1 MKFSNSIELEI
12 RGERALFRDPL
23 RPQTLPVP
31 SCEALKGILGSI
43 YWNPDFIWV
52 PDSLRVMEP
61 IGYTREGARTS
72 DGSRFTN
79 AGVHC
84 LKDVR
89 YQLRA
94 HFVWN
99 EQRPGSVKLTER
111 DEIRHFR
118 IALRSLAR
126 GGRRWVCLG
135 RADCPAAVRS
145 VHFGEGAGAYDSG
158 KAVSLGILYPQ
169 LRLHGGRAA
178 LLQLHYGKRRYPL
191 FGAGAVPPARTREQE
206 VISCRS
212 QNILPRSDTE

>member
-1 MKFSNSIELEI
+1 MIRGGDAVKFSNSIELEI

-72 DGSRFTN
+72 DGGRFTN
-79 AGVHC
+79 ADVHC

-111 DEIRHFR
+111 DDVINIR
-118 IALRSLAR
+118 
-126 GGRRWVCLG
+126 
-135 RADCPAAVRS
+135 
-145 VHFGEGAGAYDSG
+145 
-158 KAVSLGILYPQ
+158 
-169 LRLHGGRAA
+169 
-178 LLQLHYGKRRYPL
+178 
-191 FGAGAVPPARTREQE
+191 
-206 VISCRS
+206 
-212 QNILPRSDTE
+212 N

>member
-79 AGVHC
+79 ADVHC

-111 DEIRHFR
+111 DEIKHFR

-135 RADCPAAVRS
+135 RADCPAGGALSAFRRGRGSYDAARRS
-145 VHFGEGAGAYDSG
+145 AWGSSTTASTTRRASRATFNCIMESG
-158 KAVSLGILYPQ
+158 VI
-169 LRLHGGRAA
+169 
-178 LLQLHYGKRRYPL
+178 RYSAP
-191 FGAGAVPPARTREQE
+191 GAVPPARTREQE

>member
-31 SCEALKGILGSI
+31 SCEALKGILVSI

-79 AGVHC
+79 ADVHC

-111 DEIRHFR
+111 DEIKHFR

-145 VHFGEGAGAYDSG
+145 VHFGGVHSQEAPERACRAGSADSDLPAGA
-158 KAVSLGILYPQ
+158 P
-169 LRLHGGRAA
+169 RRRPRTAA
-178 LLQLHYGKRRYPL
+178 LRAPGELRYSGGGMPALVRRPRVRAGVFLQGNAR
-191 FGAGAVPPARTREQE
+191 AGR
-206 VISCRS
+206 
-212 QNILPRSDTE
+212 

>member
-111 DEIRHFR
+111 DEIRHLPRPRRPQMGLPRPRGLPGGGALSAFR
-118 IALRSLAR
+118 RGRGSLRQR
-126 GGRRWVCLG
+126 QGGQPGDPL
-135 RADCPAAVRS
+135 
-145 VHFGEGAGAYDSG
+145 
-158 KAVSLGILYPQ
+158 PQ

-191 FGAGAVPPARTREQE
+191 FGAGAFHPARTREQE

>member
-79 AGVHC
+79 ADVHC

-99 EQRPGSVKLTER
+99 EQRPGSV
-111 DEIRHFR
+111 
-118 IALRSLAR
+118 
-126 GGRRWVCLG
+126 
-135 RADCPAAVRS
+135 
-145 VHFGEGAGAYDSG
+145 
-158 KAVSLGILYPQ
+158 
-169 LRLHGGRAA
+169 
-178 LLQLHYGKRRYPL
+178 
-191 FGAGAVPPARTREQE
+191 
-206 VISCRS
+206 
-212 QNILPRSDTE
+212 

>member
-84 LKDVR
+84 TEGRTVS
-89 YQLRA
+89 A
-94 HFVWN
+94 
-99 EQRPGSVKLTER
+99 PGALCVER
-111 DEIRHFR
+111 T
-118 IALRSLAR
+118 A
-126 GGRRWVCLG
+126 
-135 RADCPAAVRS
+135 P
-145 VHFGEGAGAYDSG
+145 
-158 KAVSLGILYPQ
+158 
-169 LRLHGGRAA
+169 RL
-178 LLQLHYGKRRYPL
+178 
-191 FGAGAVPPARTREQE
+191 
-206 VISCRS
+206 C
-212 QNILPRSDTE
+212 